1 MKSWKPIFIENSV
14 VPKILSYFSP
24 INIAAISL
32 GIFVFCRGEC
42 SPVLKRHE
50 SIHFQQQIELL
61 FVGFYLLYISF
72 WLIAL
77 AKHKKGDQAYH
88 EIPFEREA
96 RYNQY
101 SSDYLSTRKRYSW
114 VRYVRDLF

>member
-1 MKSWKPIFIENSV
+1 MKSWKPIFIEKSII
-14 VPKILSYFSP
+14 PKILSYVSP
-24 INIAAISL
+24 INIGAISL
-32 GIFVFCRGEC
+32 GIFVFCRGKC
-42 SPVLKRHE
+42 HPSLRRHE
-50 SIHFQQQIELL
+50 TIHFQQQLELL
-61 FVGFYLLYISF
+61 FLGFYVLYLSF

-77 AKHKKGDQAYH
+77 VRHKKGDVAYH

>member
-1 MKSWKPIFIENSV
+1 MKSWKPIFIENSI
-14 VPKILSYFSP
+14 VPKILSYVSP
-24 INIAAISL
+24 IKIAAISL

-42 SPVLKRHE
+42 GPTLKRHE
-50 SIHFQQQIELL
+50 TIHFQQQLELF
-61 FVGFYLLYISF
+61 FVGFYFLYLLF

-77 AKHKKGDQAYH
+77 VKHKKGDFAYH

-101 SSDYLSTRKRYSW
+101 SSNYLEVRKRYSW
-114 VRYVRDLF
+114 TRYVRDLF